1 MELKVFLQLFATAV
15 GVFCVWAVFD
25 FMRGKY
31 ATNDM
36 FMELDKR
43 LRRIAQQ
50 SLYLEL
56 DLSKVEKRVTDLEET
71 IYGSGV
77 KFEDVSQ
84 GGNIDRK

>member
-43 LRRIAQQ
+43 LRRIEVVKAQQ

-77 KFEDVSQ
+77 KFEDVS
-84 GGNIDRK
+84 

>member
-1 MELKVFLQLFATAV
+1 MELKIFLWFIVTAA

-43 LRRIAQQ
+43 LRRMVQQ
-50 SLYLEL
+50 SLYTEL
-56 DLSKVEKRVTDLEET
+56 DLTKVEKRVTDLEET
-71 IYGSGV
+71 IYGPGV
-77 KFEDVSQ
+77 KFEDVS
-84 GGNIDRK
+84 

>member
-1 MELKVFLQLFATAV
+1 MELKVFLWFIVTAA

-31 ATNDM
+31 VTNDM

-43 LRRIAQQ
+43 LRRIEVVKAQQ

-77 KFEDVSQ
+77 KFEDVS
-84 GGNIDRK
+84 

>member
-1 MELKVFLQLFATAV
+1 MELKVLLWFIAIAA

-43 LRRIAQQ
+43 LRRIERWKAQQ
-50 SLYLEL
+50 ALYLEL
-56 DLSKVEKRVTDLEET
+56 DLTKVEKRVTDLEET

-77 KFEDVSQ
+77 KFEDVP
-84 GGNIDRK
+84 

>member
-1 MELKVFLQLFATAV
+1 MELKVFLWFIVTAA

-25 FMRGKY
+25 FMRRKY

-43 LRRIAQQ
+43 LRRMVQQ
-50 SLYLEL
+50 SLCTEL
-56 DLSKVEKRVTDLEET
+56 DLTKVEKRVTDLEET

-77 KFEDVSQ
+77 KFEDVP
-84 GGNIDRK
+84 

>member
-1 MELKVFLQLFATAV
+1 MELKVFFWFIATAA

-43 LRRIAQQ
+43 LRRIEQWKAQQ
-50 SLYLEL
+50 MLYLEL
-56 DLSKVEKRVTDLEET
+56 DLTKVEKRVTDLEET

-77 KFEDVSQ
+77 KFENVP
-84 GGNIDRK
+84 

>member
-1 MELKVFLQLFATAV
+1 MELKVFLWFLSIVV

-31 ATNDM
+31 ATNEM

-43 LRRIAQQ
+43 LRRIEQWKAQQ
-50 SLYLEL
+50 MLYLEL
-56 DLSKVEKRVTDLEET
+56 DLTKVEKRVTDLEET

-77 KFEDVSQ
+77 KFEDVS
-84 GGNIDRK
+84 

>member
-1 MELKVFLQLFATAV
+1 MELKIFLWFTVTAA

-43 LRRIAQQ
+43 LRRMVQQ
-50 SLYLEL
+50 SLYTEL
-56 DLSKVEKRVTDLEET
+56 DLTKVEKRVTDLEET
-71 IYGSGV
+71 IYGPGV
-77 KFEDVSQ
+77 KFEDVS
-84 GGNIDRK
+84 

>member
-1 MELKVFLQLFATAV
+1 MFLWFIAIVV

-31 ATNDM
+31 ATDDM

-43 LRRIAQQ
+43 LRRIEWEKVQQ
-50 SLYLEL
+50 SLRPEL
-56 DLSKVEKRVTDLEET
+56 ALTKVEKRVTDLEET

-77 KFEDVSQ
+77 KFEDVP
-84 GGNIDRK
+84 

>member
-1 MELKVFLQLFATAV
+1 MELKVLLWFIATAA

-43 LRRIAQQ
+43 LRRIERGKAQQ
-50 SLYLEL
+50 SLYPEL
-56 DLSKVEKRVTDLEET
+56 DLTKVEKRVTDLEET

-77 KFEDVSQ
+77 KFEDVP
-84 GGNIDRK
+84 

>member
-1 MELKVFLQLFATAV
+1 MELKVFLWFISIIV
-15 GVFCVWAVFD
+15 GVFCVWSVFD

-43 LRRIAQQ
+43 LRRIELEKAQQ
-50 SLYLEL
+50 SLHQEL
-56 DLSKVEKRVTDLEET
+56 DLTKVERRVTDLEET

-77 KFEDVSQ
+77 KFEDVP
-84 GGNIDRK
+84 

>member
-1 MELKVFLQLFATAV
+1 MELEVFLWFIATAA

-43 LRRIAQQ
+43 LRRKAQQ
-50 SLYLEL
+50 ALYLEL
-56 DLSKVEKRVTDLEET
+56 DLTKVEKRVTDLEET
-71 IYGSGV
+71 IYGPGV
-77 KFEDVSQ
+77 KFEDVS
-84 GGNIDRK
+84 

>member
-1 MELKVFLQLFATAV
+1 MELKVFLQLLATAV

-43 LRRIAQQ
+43 LRRIEQWKAQQ
-50 SLYLEL
+50 ALYLEL

-77 KFEDVSQ
+77 KFEDVP
-84 GGNIDRK
+84 

>member
-1 MELKVFLQLFATAV
+1 MELKVFLWFIVTAA

-31 ATNDM
+31 ATNEM

-56 DLSKVEKRVTDLEET
+56 DLSKVEKRVTNLEEK

-77 KFEDVSQ
+77 KFEDVP
-84 GGNIDRK
+84 

>member
-1 MELKVFLQLFATAV
+1 MELKAFLWFIAIVV
-15 GVFCVWAVFD
+15 GVFCVWAVFE

-43 LRRIAQQ
+43 LRRIEWEKAQQ
-50 SLYLEL
+50 SLRPEL
-56 DLSKVEKRVTDLEET
+56 DLTKVEKRVTDLEET

-77 KFEDVSQ
+77 KFEDVP
-84 GGNIDRK
+84 

>member
-1 MELKVFLQLFATAV
+1 MELKVLLWFIVTAA

-43 LRRIAQQ
+43 LRRMVQQ
-50 SLYLEL
+50 SLYTEL
-56 DLSKVEKRVTDLEET
+56 DLTKVEKRVTDLEET

-77 KFEDVSQ
+77 EFEDVS
-84 GGNIDRK
+84 

>member
-1 MELKVFLQLFATAV
+1 MIEFKVFFCFIATAA

-25 FMRGKY
+25 FMRGKH

-43 LRRIAQQ
+43 LRRIEVVKAQQ

-56 DLSKVEKRVTDLEET
+56 DLSKVEKRVTNLEET

-77 KFEDVSQ
+77 KFEDVS
-84 GGNIDRK
+84 

>member
-1 MELKVFLQLFATAV
+1 MELKVFLWFIAIAA

-43 LRRIAQQ
+43 LRRIEVVKAQQ

-77 KFEDVSQ
+77 KFEDVS
-84 GGNIDRK
+84 

>member
-1 MELKVFLQLFATAV
+1 MELKVFLWFIATSA

-25 FMRGKY
+25 FMRRKY

-43 LRRIAQQ
+43 LRRMAQR
-50 SLYLEL
+50 SLYTES
-56 DLSKVEKRVTDLEET
+56 DIAKVEKRVADLEET

-77 KFEDVSQ
+77 KLEDVP
-84 GGNIDRK
+84 